1 MKKIAFIAA
10 SALTVSIS
18 TGVPVSAQQSIQY
31 QQSRQQGGPRPT
43 GLPRCVDYV
52 RDNNIQSRDM
62 HKKMTALAADN
73 KCKYQ

>member
-1 MKKIAFIAA
+1 MKKVTFVATAV
-10 SALTVSIS
+10 LMVSIS
-18 TGVPVSAQQSIQY
+18 TGMPVSAQQSIQY
-31 QQSRQQGGPRPT
+31 QQSRQQGSVRPS
-43 GLPRCVDYV
+43 GVPRCVDYV